1 MKHSFIGI
9 EKKGNFNDA
18 WENGNQAQSLT
29 RKRCCTLDQRSTD
42 SPYIEKDGILFYLSI
57 YLDR

>member
-29 RKRCCTLDQRSTD
+29 RKRCTLDQRSTD
-42 SPYIEKDGILFYLSI
+42 SPYIEKDGILFYQYI
-57 YLDR
+57 FN

>member
-18 WENGNQAQSLT
+18 WENGNQAQSLS
-29 RKRCCTLDQRSTD
+29 RKRCTPDQRSTD